1 MWDPKTGKF
10 EHVAKSLSKRDSQG
24 QAVVGGEIFVVG
36 GYDNISSKYLKTGE
50 KYSPETNKW
59 SRLPNMNM
67 ARWALC
73 FNMRAFK
80 LSHLFS
86 SSILEMTL
94 LQFVITTAGGARAR

>member
-59 SRLPNMNM
+59 SRLPSMNM
-67 ARWALC
+67 ARWAQC
-73 FNMRAFK
+73 SIQHV
-80 LSHLFS
+80 LSYLFS

-94 LQFVITTAGGARAR
+94 LQSIITTAGGARAR

>member
-10 EHVAKSLSKRDSQG
+10 EHVAKSLSKRDYQG

-59 SRLPNMNM
+59 SRLPSIN
-67 ARWALC
+67 
-73 FNMRAFK
+73 K
-80 LSHLFS
+80 LYTVLYSTQYIHLH
-86 SSILEMTL
+86 L
-94 LQFVITTAGGARAR
+94 LAKSGHNSQ

>member
-36 GYDNISSKYLKTGE
+36 GFDNISSKYLKTGE

-59 SRLPNMNM
+59 SRLPSMNM
-67 ARWALC
+67 ARWAQHV
-73 FNMRAFK
+73 
-80 LSHLFS
+80 LSYLFS
-86 SSILEMTL
+86 SSILEMTN
-94 LQFVITTAGGARAR
+94 LQFIITTAGGARAR

>member
-36 GYDNISSKYLKTGE
+36 GFDNISSKYLKTGE

-59 SRLPNMNM
+59 SRLPSMNM
-67 ARWALC
+67 ARWAQC
-73 FNMRAFK
+73 SNM
-80 LSHLFS
+80 HLNC
-86 SSILEMTL
+86 SIYSLP
-94 LQFVITTAGGARAR
+94 QY